1 MPFRFQIPDQKS
13 AVFIVF
19 IYGFFLQFGI
29 ALAAGGVSH
38 GTYFA
43 TYTSGDYIALA
54 IESRKTEDAL
64 DGRKL
69 IFDNQCKIVPL
80 SARAVFIADGII
92 SNRDPRAPRFDASVE
107 AVAAYRRAI
116 PAGSLKNAADLW
128 AADLKQSMIGLYPI
142 YRKLIDHRSD
152 YETVGGYFFGID
164 GDDKLI
170 GFQARIMHTIGTSR
184 FDSVVMPIQNDSYTF
199 LGSADLV
206 NEFRAGQ
213 SARARTIQS
222 QIQKEAFGKS
232 APEARIIE
240 LKYLVRNV
248 PAWANDPGSGGDI
261 AQVIIDADKK
271 RWRWVHRP
279 DFCPEN

>member
-1 MPFRFQIPDQKS
+1 MPIRFQIPHQKN
-13 AVFIVF
+13 AVLIFF
-19 IYGFFLQFGI
+19 IYGFLLPFGI

-43 TYTSGDYIALA
+43 AYTSGDYIALA

-64 DGRKL
+64 NGHKV
-69 IFDNQCKIVPL
+69 IFDNQCKIFPL

-128 AADLKQSMIGLYPI
+128 AADLRQSMIGLYPI
-142 YRKLIDHRSD
+142 YRKLIDHRSA

-170 GFQARIMHTIGTSR
+170 GFQARIMHTVGTSR
-184 FDSVVMPIQNDSYTF
+184 FDSVVMPIQNDGYSF
-199 LGSADLV
+199 PGPADLV

-213 SARARTIQS
+213 SVRARTVQS

-232 APEARIIE
+232 ASEARIIE

-248 PAWANDPGSGGDI
+248 PAWANDRGSGGDI
-261 AQVIIDADKK
+261 AQVIIDAGEK